1 MSQYEMIEKYINDNG
16 SISPMEAFMDLGI
29 TKLATRI
36 SEMRRNGYKF
46 EQKPETRKNRFGKE
60 CRYMRYMKAVQP

>member
-1 MSQYEMIEKYINDNG
+1 MSQYELILNYINDFG

-36 SEMRRNGYKF
+36 SEMRKNGYRF
-46 EQKPETRKNRFGKE
+46 DQKPEVRKNRYGKDS
-60 CRYMRYMKAVQP
+60 RYMRYMKAV